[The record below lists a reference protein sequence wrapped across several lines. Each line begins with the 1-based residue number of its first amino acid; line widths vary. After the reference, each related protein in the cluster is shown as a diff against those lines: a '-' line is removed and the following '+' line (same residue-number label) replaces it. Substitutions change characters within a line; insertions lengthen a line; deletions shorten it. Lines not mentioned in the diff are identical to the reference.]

1 MVEKSQFWAEQVDGS
16 IFSIPM
22 QRSSV
27 SGKVEKEILIASVH
41 LSQAF
46 FPYLSQIIEIILY
59 GWIRYKQERK

>member
-16 IFSIPM
+16 IFSIPIQM
-22 QRSSV
+22 SSV

-46 FPYLSQIIEIILY
+46 EFFPSI
-59 GWIRYKQERK
+59 WNK